1 MLRDRKENKD
11 PQALEDLQENR
22 VLLVNQVHMEKME
35 IMERMDH
42 KESLVIQEH

>member
-22 VLLVNQVHMEKME
+22 VLLVNQVQMEKME